1 MNNRD
6 KLIKLIKENPDLPVI
21 PLFETEVIL
30 DDCYWLAD
38 FGRIE
43 VSDFYVSDDK
53 VYTDKDELV
62 EDLVENK
69 YFDLEKTDE
78 EIWRIAEKRADKLMY
93 KAIIVYVG
101 LPDKC

>member
-1 MNNRD
+1 M
-6 KLIKLIKENPDLPVI
+6 
-21 PLFETEVIL
+21 
-30 DDCYWLAD
+30 AD